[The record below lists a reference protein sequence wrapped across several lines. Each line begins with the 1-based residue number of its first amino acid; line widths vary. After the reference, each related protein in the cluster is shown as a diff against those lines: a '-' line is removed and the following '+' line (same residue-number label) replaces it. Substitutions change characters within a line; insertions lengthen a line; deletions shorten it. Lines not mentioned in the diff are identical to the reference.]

1 MFLTCSFVLI
11 AKSCII
17 PTLFYGLEI
26 YANCDVT
33 SQHKLKIAYNSIA
46 RFIFNLHRSGHV
58 TQFAYKI
65 FDISLADYIK
75 SRTIIFLHKVIY
87 TREPSYLFKKLQ
99 FSTST
104 RTKNIICIQ
113 HRFLLSNR
121 QFFINTIRTWNELPN
136 YIKKLGAQHYLRQN
150 FSHT

>member
-1 MFLTCSFVLI
+1 LSLVKYSLPVSVRLLI

-17 PTLFYGLEI
+17 PTLFYGPEI
-26 YANCDVT
+26 YANYDVA
-33 SQHKLKIAYNSIA
+33 SQHKLRIAYNSISH
-46 RFIFNLHRSGHV
+46 FIFNMPRSDHV

-87 TREPSYLFKKLQ
+87 TREPSYLFEKLP
-99 FSTST
+99 FSRST
-104 RTKNIICIQ
+104 RTNNIICIR

-121 QFFINTIRTWNELPN
+121 QFFINTIRT
-136 YIKKLGAQHYLRQN
+136 
-150 FSHT
+150 